1 MIRPKGQL
9 SSSKKEEQDFNSH
22 YAHEKEIYMGLIS
35 SSESDGDE
43 DPTEIKKLTTIAA
56 DDGKALATGLE
67 HENNDHH
74 RGNVS
79 ESDYQLKQFDSENK
93 RNQNKT

>member
-9 SSSKKEEQDFNSH
+9 STTKNEEQDFNSH

-43 DPTEIKKLTTIAA
+43 DPIVEKKKTTMV
-56 DDGKALATGLE
+56 T
-67 HENNDHH
+67 
-74 RGNVS
+74 V
-79 ESDYQLKQFDSENK
+79 DS
-93 RNQNKT
+93 